1 MPAWLAS
8 LGVGASDIATYLAVI
23 VLPWAFK
30 VVTGPLMD
38 RYKFL
43 PMGRRR
49 PWIIGAQLGLS
60 LAFLALASIE
70 RPLEQMSMLMLIG
83 VLINSFA
90 ATQDV
95 AVDGMAIDLTPV
107 REQVRLNAFMSF
119 GKAMGWAATAAVSGV
134 LLVTFG
140 LTVTALV
147 ASAIAGLVLL
157 VILLTKEREGERIL
171 PWTKG
176 EAATLHQPAK
186 PFKEVLT
193 GLNQVLWLRTSALV
207 MIIMGV
213 DGLVIGFGQAL
224 MPIAAV
230 NLFGYTPPQWAQLVA
245 MMGLIGAVV
254 ALGLGPLIDRF
265 GPKRMLIMTASLVGI
280 HVLLIAQTQ
289 HLWQDTLYVRIVLS
303 IWVMML
309 PVIMVCSLAL
319 AMAICSSS
327 ISAIQFAIYMSISN
341 LGHAAGS
348 KIYGAVAEQS
358 TYVEIYTLLGIFIIT
373 MVSVLIFYQQRR
385 YEVTPQG
392 TRTKPIP
399 QYTIAFGSGDAGF
412 YRSGAMRCPKCRA
425 DMDQVVHHDVE
436 VDRCTLCNGIW
447 FDAGEIEQLK
457 LKTKKAAALIDTGD
471 AAAGK
476 QRNTIDDYRCPR
488 CSGTMIKMVDPE
500 QRHIWY
506 EKCSDCHGSFFD
518 AGEFRDLAERTI
530 SDFFK
535 GERTISD
542 FFKGMTAPERK

>member
-412 YRSGAMRCPKCRA
+412 YRSGARA
-425 DMDQVVHHDVE
+425 TEDQEGRGSNRHRRRSSRKTE
-436 VDRCTLCNGIW
+436 ERDR
-447 FDAGEIEQLK
+447 
-457 LKTKKAAALIDTGD
+457 
-471 AAAGK
+471 
-476 QRNTIDDYRCPR
+476 
-488 CSGTMIKMVDPE
+488 
-500 QRHIWY
+500 
-506 EKCSDCHGSFFD
+506 
-518 AGEFRDLAERTI
+518 
-530 SDFFK
+530 
-535 GERTISD
+535 
-542 FFKGMTAPERK
+542 